1 MQRLYYKIVRA
12 WQTGITAEREM
23 NMKVGYAYTRTA
35 ETSYFCNYL
44 MKQGAEEVIVD
55 NGNHELLPDL
65 LNRLQPGDSIYVI
78 VLDHLSRNLDK
89 LKEIL
94 ETLHRKKILL
104 FVNGQYIDFDN
115 AFAQMELEKYFL
127 DNRQAQMEI
136 KANLD
141 GVKALRERMKK
152 EKAGE

>member
-1 MQRLYYKIVRA
+1 MYYKIMRA
-12 WQTGITAEREM
+12 WQTGITEEREM

-65 LNRLQPGDSIYVI
+65 LNRLQPGDSIHVI

-94 ETLHRKKILL
+94 ETIHRKKISL
-104 FVNGQYIDFDN
+104 FVNGQYIDFYN
-115 AFAQMELEKYFL
+115 AFSQMELEKCFL
-127 DNRQAQMEI
+127 DNRQAQKEI
-136 KANLD
+136 KTNID
-141 GVKALRERMKK
+141 GAKALRKRMKK